1 MKKQSGPKTTCF
13 PENFKVLMLS
23 WEFPPRVIGGIAAH
37 VHDLS
42 IALNKLGIDVTVV
55 TCDFPDAKSYEDVD
69 GVHVHRVDSYKFPT
83 PNFASW
89 VFMMNLNLQRYAI
102 ELVTQEVKRGKVI
115 LIHCHDWLVANAAI
129 SLKHIFRMP
138 LLATIHSTEYGR
150 RRGIHSD
157 YQRLIHQAETW
168 LTKEAWRVICCSNY
182 MASQVST
189 IFSLPRNKIDI
200 IPNGVNVNTFATRPS
215 RHLRQEFANDDE
227 KLVLY
232 VGRLVYEKGV
242 SVLIDSVKRV
252 LQRVNA
258 KFVIVG
264 DGYMKDRLIDQA
276 RRLGITHKICFTGF
290 LDDQTVKGLYK
301 VADVV
306 VVPSL
311 YEPFGIV
318 ALEAMASKTP
328 VVASGVGGLLEIIEH
343 DTTGVSVYPDDPE
356 SLAWGILRILEDK
369 KYSRRTRRNGFL
381 KVVNRFNWGSV
392 AGETWDVCKR
402 VFTEYE
408 KTPWK
413 PTKF

>member
-1 MKKQSGPKTTCF
+1 MIKQGK
-13 PENFKVLMLS
+13 PERTHLAENLKVFMLS

-42 IALNKLGIDVTVV
+42 IAMNKLGIDVTVV
-55 TCDFPDAKSYEDVD
+55 TCDFPDAQSYEEVA

-89 VFMMNLNLQRYAI
+89 VFMMNLNMQRYAV
-102 ELVTQEVKRGKVI
+102 ELVAKEVRRGTDI

-157 YQRLIHQAETW
+157 YQRLIHQAEAW

-189 IFSLPRNKIDI
+189 IFHLPRTKIDV
-200 IPNGVNVNTFATRPS
+200 IPNAVNATNFMPTPS
-215 RHLRQEFANDDE
+215 RRFRPQFAKDDE
-227 KLVLY
+227 KLILY

-242 SVLIDSVKRV
+242 SVLIDSVNRV

-264 DGYMKDRLIDQA
+264 DGYMKDRLIDQTH
-276 RRLGITHKICFTGF
+276 RLGVSRNVYFTSF
-290 LDDQTVKGLYK
+290 LNSQDVKGLYK
-301 VADVV
+301 VADVC

-318 ALEAMASKTP
+318 ALEAMASQTP
-328 VVASGVGGLLEIIEH
+328 VVASDVGGLSEIIAH
-343 DTTGVSVYPDDPE
+343 DETGISVYPGDPE
-356 SLAWGILRILEDK
+356 SLARGIIRLLEDDG
-369 KYSRRTRRNGFL
+369 YSRRLSRNGFL
-381 KVVNRFNWGSV
+381 EVVNRYDWGRV
-392 AGETWDVCKR
+392 AEETWNVCNR

-408 KTPWK
+408 KGAWK
-413 PTKF
+413 PSQV

>member
-1 MKKQSGPKTTCF
+1 MKKQSEPNPICVT
-13 PENFKVLMLS
+13 ERFKVLMLS

-42 IALNKLGIDVTVV
+42 LAMNKLGIDVTVV
-55 TCDFPDAKSYEDVD
+55 TCDFPGAKSYEDVG

-89 VFMMNLNLQRYAI
+89 VFMMNLNMQRYAI
-102 ELVTQEVKRGKVI
+102 ELVAEEVRRGRVI

-157 YQRLIHQAETW
+157 YQRLIHQAEAW

-189 IFSLPRNKIDI
+189 IFHLPRTKIDI
-200 IPNGVNVNTFATRPS
+200 IPNAVNATNFAPAPP
-215 RHLRQEFANDDE
+215 RHLRTRFAKDDE

-242 SVLIDSVKRV
+242 SVLIDSVSRV

-276 RRLGITHKICFTGF
+276 QRLGILHKVCFTGF
-290 LDDQTVKGLYK
+290 LNDQDVKGLYR
-301 VADVV
+301 VADVC

-318 ALEAMASKTP
+318 ALEAMASQTP
-328 VVASGVGGLLEIIEH
+328 VVASGVGGLSEIIEH
-343 DTTGVSVYPDDPE
+343 DATGVSVYPGDPE
-356 SLAWGILRILEDK
+356 SLARGILRLLEDDG
-369 KYSRRTRRNGFL
+369 YSSRLSKNGFL
-381 KVVNRFNWGSV
+381 KVVNRYDWERV
-392 AGETWDVCKR
+392 AEETWGVCKR

-408 KTPWK
+408 KASWKPWK
-413 PTKF
+413 V